1 MINYYV
7 RYILKCAEISSDQ
20 NYTTH
25 VSHDLF
31 ITEKSVKYI
40 KKTLFF
46 HCMSKSHDYNQN
58 ILDRIEIL
66 LKLIYKSCC
75 LVNIKYVQTNTNK
88 P

>member
-20 NYTTH
+20 NDTTH

-40 KKTLFF
+40 KNPIFSL
-46 HCMSKSHDYNQN
+46 
-58 ILDRIEIL
+58 
-66 LKLIYKSCC
+66 
-75 LVNIKYVQTNTNK
+75 YVKVT
-88 P
+88 